1 MAGDWGAAPAR
12 FAALAIGDADRGYEA
27 AVTRCGGRML
37 TRIGWDVL
45 AVELGRHAG
54 RPMLLVEA
62 EGVQEAML
70 PGALPR
76 IDAVATALGLPVVVA
91 LGTAQIDLVAALM
104 LTRDQA
110 LLVEPDAFDRLA
122 AVAAAAARL
131 GDPTLRDQVREGDP
145 SPLARLNE
153 EVARI
158 ADLLARLAREA
169 DGRANGTPPPR
180 APGSEVADR
189 RSSFAIEPV
198 GANRAGS
205 DPADDAVLVRQTI
218 RARRLRDGFLGEGLF
233 EDPAW
238 DMVLDLYAAHLE
250 GERVSVSSLCIA
262 SAVASTTALRWIGKL
277 TEMGLLV
284 REPDASD
291 RRRAFVAL
299 SEKARQ
305 GMHAYVAAV
314 RRAGLPIA

>member
-1 MAGDWGAAPAR
+1 MATGWGAAPAS
-12 FAALAIGDADRGYEA
+12 FAALAIGDSDRGYDA

-37 TRIGWDVL
+37 ATLGWNVL

-62 EGVQEAML
+62 EGVQEAVL
-70 PGALPR
+70 LGALPR
-76 IDAVATALGLPVVVA
+76 IDAVATALGLPLVVA
-91 LGTAQIDLVAALM
+91 LGTAQIDLVAALL

-110 LLVEPDAFDRLA
+110 LLVEPDAFDRLV
-122 AVAAAAARL
+122 AVAAAAGRL
-131 GDPTLRDQVREGDP
+131 GDPMLRDHVREGEP

-158 ADLLARLAREA
+158 ADLLARLAREGDA
-169 DGRANGTPPPR
+169 RANGVEPPR
-180 APGSEVADR
+180 NDASGVPDRRNGFGIEPGAEQAGIDAAEVA
-189 RSSFAIEPV
+189 A
-198 GANRAGS
+198 
-205 DPADDAVLVRQTI
+205 LVRQTI

-277 TEMGLLV
+277 TAIGLLV
-284 REPDASD
+284 REPDPSD